1 MTLTLLI
8 DFWKTGNDRHDR
20 REGTQEER
28 LFYRERVKNRPKQE
42 ILLRTA
48 QNRPKT
54 DKRESH
60 TDMTEL
66 FCDKNPKTF
75 QVFAGAE
82 SS

>member
-8 DFWKTGNDRHDR
+8 DFWKTGNDRHDCHAC
-20 REGTQEER
+20 REGYPNKGFSTGRGSKKGQ
-28 LFYRERVKNRPKQE
+28 KQE

-54 DKRESH
+54 GKRESH
-60 TDMTEL
+60 TEL

>member
-1 MTLTLLI
+1 MTVMTVE
-8 DFWKTGNDRHDR
+8 R
-20 REGTQEER
+20 GTQTKAFLQGEGQ
-28 LFYRERVKNRPKQE
+28 KKGQKQE

>member
-1 MTLTLLI
+1 MEGKSTLFSRPLI
-8 DFWKTGNDRHDR
+8 FVKK
-20 REGTQEER
+20 GTRKGSKKGQ
-28 LFYRERVKNRPKQE
+28 KQE

-82 SS
+82 